1 MDKLWRGHGYTEK
14 TNFLRLNEWRY
25 SLMKY
30 FFSDL
35 LDTYIDKIKDLI
47 IPIILCYISQC
58 VNQQLSLKRRK
69 SQNKQEKRSKCLNGS
84 F

>member
-35 LDTYIDKIKDLI
+35 LDTYIDKIKD
-47 IPIILCYISQC
+47 
-58 VNQQLSLKRRK
+58 
-69 SQNKQEKRSKCLNGS
+69 
-84 F
+84 